1 MKRGS
6 HFSEMHLLK
15 RENRKFSLT
24 EFAEDKVPEYA
35 ILSHTWGTTGEEI
48 GFHDLVGGSFDI
60 PAEGSSQIKGYHK
73 IKFCADQAAR
83 DGLEYFWVDTCCI
96 NKSDAIGLQNAIN
109 SMFRYYQNAA
119 KCYVYLSDVH
129 SGENG
134 QAAWQPE
141 FLASRWF
148 TRGWTLQ
155 ELIAPKSVEFFSEE
169 GTWLGDK
176 ELLERQIHEITR
188 IPTKALRQTPLSHFA
203 VNERMSWMKG
213 RETKYAED
221 KAYALQGLFDV
232 YLPVIYG
239 EGESNAF
246 VRLQREIEQRS
257 IPRTRPSSTVPF
269 RRDPDFLD
277 RDILSIIQQKYLP
290 TSRVA
295 LVGLGGVGYDM
306 PNAKRATANF
316 DLGSLNLPSSG
327 RTEFKKNLKKP
338 GFSGCMLALRPDSK
352 KDIAKSRTG

>member
-1 MKRGS
+1 MR
-6 HFSEMHLLK
+6 LLK
-15 RENRKFSLT
+15 RENGIFSLT
-24 EFAEDKVPEYA
+24 EFAENRVPEYA

-48 GFHDLVGGSFDI
+48 GFNDLVGGSFGV
-60 PAEGSSQIKGYHK
+60 PAEGSGKIKGFHK
-73 IKFCADQAAR
+73 LKFCADQAAR

-96 NKSDAIGLQNAIN
+96 DKSDAVGLQYAIN

-129 SGENG
+129 SGENR

-155 ELIAPKSVEFFSEE
+155 ELIAPKSVQFFSKE
-169 GTWLGDK
+169 GNRLGDK
-176 ELLERQIHEITR
+176 EMLERQIHEITR
-188 IPTKALRQTPLSHFA
+188 IPTKVLRQTPLSQFT
-203 VNERMSWMKG
+203 VNERMSWMKD

-221 KAYALQGLFDV
+221 KAYALQGLFGV

-246 VRLQREIEQRS
+246 DRLRREIERHS
-257 IPRTRPSSTVPF
+257 LPRTRPSSTVPF

-277 RDILSIIQQKYLP
+277 RDILSTLRQKYRP

-306 PNAKRATANF
+306 SNAKRTTSNF

-327 RTEFKKNLKKP
+327 RTEFKRNVKKP

-352 KDIAKSRTG
+352 KDIAKSRTE